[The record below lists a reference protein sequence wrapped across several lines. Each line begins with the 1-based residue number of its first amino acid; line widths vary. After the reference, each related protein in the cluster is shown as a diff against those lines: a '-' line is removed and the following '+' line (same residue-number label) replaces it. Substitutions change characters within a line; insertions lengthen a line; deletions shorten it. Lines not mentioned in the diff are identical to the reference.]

1 MRRGRP
7 PRKVALRCSA
17 SSSTANPKVSLSGI
31 SVPLAVA
38 AGAASFLSP
47 CVLPLVPS
55 YLGFLAQSASQPS
68 SDPAGGVNLGQRWRK
83 RSRVLA
89 GALGFVIGMS
99 IILITFFYALYRLLE
114 PWKHLTLP
122 VLGTLVI
129 VLGLWFM
136 GVLRIPWLAREARWL
151 PSGFNR
157 GGFLAGL
164 LLGLG
169 FGAGWTPCIGP
180 VLGAVLTS
188 AIDQGT
194 TSKGTLLIIAY
205 SVGLGAPFVIAALM
219 LDRIGPLL
227 RGLNRRHRLISVVGG
242 ALVVVM
248 GLLVV
253 TNNVTLLNGWLSS
266 HLPVFF
272 RDPFHL

>member
-1 MRRGRP
+1 M
-7 PRKVALRCSA
+7 
-17 SSSTANPKVSLSGI
+17 
-31 SVPLAVA
+31 A

-55 YLGFLAQSASQPS
+55 FLGFLAQSGSQPP
-68 SDPAGGVNLGQRWRK
+68 SDPSRGLDVRGRLRR
-83 RSRVLA
+83 RSRVVA
-89 GALGFVIGMS
+89 GALGFVVGLS
-99 IILITFFYALYRLLE
+99 IILTTFFYALYRLLE
-114 PWKHLTLP
+114 PWKHVTLP
-122 VLGTLVI
+122 VLGALVI
-129 VLGLWFM
+129 ALGLSFM
-136 GVLRIPWLAREARWL
+136 GILRLPWLAREVRWL
-151 PSGFNR
+151 PSGFNK

-164 LLGLG
+164 FLGLG

-194 TSKGTLLIIAY
+194 TSKGMLLIVAY
-205 SVGLGAPFVIAALM
+205 SVGLGLPFVLAALM
-219 LDRIGPLL
+219 LDQIRPLL
-227 RGLNRRHRLISVVGG
+227 RTLNRRHRLISLIGG

-248 GLLVV
+248 GVLVV

-266 HLPVFF
+266 HLPIFF

>member
-1 MRRGRP
+1 M
-7 PRKVALRCSA
+7 
-17 SSSTANPKVSLSGI
+17 T
-31 SVPLAVA
+31 
-38 AGAASFLSP
+38 
-47 CVLPLVPS
+47 
-55 YLGFLAQSASQPS
+55 
-68 SDPAGGVNLGQRWRK
+68 
-83 RSRVLA
+83 
-89 GALGFVIGMS
+89 
-99 IILITFFYALYRLLE
+99 IILITFFYALYGLLE

-122 VLGTLVI
+122 VLGAVVI
-129 VLGLWFM
+129 ALGLGFM
-136 GVLRIPWLAREARWL
+136 GVLRLPWLAREARWL

-194 TSKGTLLIIAY
+194 TSQGMLLIFAY
-205 SVGLGAPFVIAALM
+205 SVGLGLPFVIAALM
-219 LDRIGPLL
+219 LDRIKPLL
-227 RGLNRRHRLISVVGG
+227 RALNRRHRLISLIGG

-248 GLLVV
+248 GVLVV

-272 RDPFHL
+272 RDPFNL